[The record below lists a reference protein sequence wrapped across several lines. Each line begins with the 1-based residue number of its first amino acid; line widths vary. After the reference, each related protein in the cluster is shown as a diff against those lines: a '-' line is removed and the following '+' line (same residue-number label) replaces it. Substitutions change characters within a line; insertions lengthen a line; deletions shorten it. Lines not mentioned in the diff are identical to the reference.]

1 MRLAQ
6 GLKKGLKLMGAVK
19 NQFHD
24 EICAAADDQRVDEFD
39 CYEARLHSLLSEL
52 DWLADQPETC
62 RNQPAKASVA
72 NTQSYIKRLMG

>member
-6 GLKKGLKLMGAVK
+6 GLKEGLKLMGALK

-24 EICAAADDQRVDEFD
+24 EICAAADDQRADEFD

-52 DWLADQPETC
+52 DWLE
-62 RNQPAKASVA
+62 NQFPNAHREYTSCIRI
-72 NTQSYIKRLMG
+72 TQARIKGLMG